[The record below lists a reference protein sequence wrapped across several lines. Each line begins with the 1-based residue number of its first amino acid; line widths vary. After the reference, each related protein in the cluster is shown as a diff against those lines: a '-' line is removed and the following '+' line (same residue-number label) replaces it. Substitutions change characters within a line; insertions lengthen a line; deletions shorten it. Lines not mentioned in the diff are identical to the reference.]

1 MLSTMAYRIKD
12 VFYLSTETT
21 ITSGTS
27 NGGSAQLDLSA
38 YIDPIARGRQ
48 KGTGLAVYKA
58 YFSMGQATDGEPID
72 DAEVG
77 TARFGLQAGLGI
89 GDNATGAVSMTTAQ
103 FSMTNALL
111 VASGD
116 FYGPKSMIA
125 NANTPVSMINGTP
138 ETQYVSPSKDVPYV
152 IVRDNVCLTYEV
164 GDSFTSDH
172 ILSVRLECAQISLDQ
187 ATLNQLLRTQTV

>member
-1 MLSTMAYRIKD
+1 MAYSIKD
-12 VFYLSTETT
+12 VFYLSTEAT
-21 ITSGTS
+21 ITAGTA

-38 YIDPIARGRQ
+38 YIDPIARGRT

-58 YFSMGQATDGEPID
+58 YFSMGQAADGEPID

-77 TARFGLQAGLGI
+77 TCRFGLLAGAGL
-89 GDNATGAVSMTTAQ
+89 GDNATGAITTSTA
-103 FSMTNALL
+103 SYAMTNALL

-125 NANTPVSMINGTP
+125 NANTPVTMINGTP

-152 IVRDNVCLTYEV
+152 IVRDNVCLIYEV
-164 GDSFTSDH
+164 GDNFTSDAV
-172 ILSVRLECAQISLDQ
+172 LSVRLECAQISLDQ

>member
-1 MLSTMAYRIKD
+1 MAYSIKD
-12 VFYLSTETT
+12 VFYLSTEAT
-21 ITSGTS
+21 ITAATA

-38 YIDPIARGRQ
+38 YIDPIARGRT

-58 YFSMGQATDGEPID
+58 YFSMGQAADGEPID

-77 TARFGLQAGLGI
+77 TCRFGLLAGAGL
-89 GDNATGAVSMTTAQ
+89 GDNATGAITTSTA
-103 FSMTNALL
+103 SYAMTNALL

-164 GDSFTSDH
+164 GDDFTANH
-172 ILSVRLECAQISLDQ
+172 VLSVRLECAQISLDQ

>member
-1 MLSTMAYRIKD
+1 
-12 VFYLSTETT
+12 
-21 ITSGTS
+21 
-27 NGGSAQLDLSA
+27 
-38 YIDPIARGRQ
+38 
-48 KGTGLAVYKA
+48 
-58 YFSMGQATDGEPID
+58 
-72 DAEVG
+72 
-77 TARFGLQAGLGI
+77 
-89 GDNATGAVSMTTAQ
+89 
-103 FSMTNALL
+103 MTNALL

-152 IVRDNVCLTYEV
+152 IVRDNVCLVYEV
-164 GDSFTSDH
+164 GDQFTADH